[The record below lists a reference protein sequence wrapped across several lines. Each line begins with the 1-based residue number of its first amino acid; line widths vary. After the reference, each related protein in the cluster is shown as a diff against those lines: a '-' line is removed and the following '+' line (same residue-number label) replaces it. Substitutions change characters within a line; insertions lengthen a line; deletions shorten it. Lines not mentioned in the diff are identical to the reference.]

1 MRNKNIFILFM
12 TVMLIPMLS
21 ACYDVQEGYRVD
33 YAESPAE
40 LNINSQSVLYGAI
53 GDTISFTIQAQ
64 AESDIKSMI
73 VSSTVSGKEGTGF
86 YIPEGKTDP
95 LIDHTY
101 GTIKKGTRD
110 FDLVYNYIVAQDT
123 SDVTISFSLID
134 NDGKKTKEFKI
145 NTVPSIVTYKNV
157 VLYTNSSSK
166 TDGFSSAD
174 GVVYTQLANYEAVTA
189 ANQIIQKSID
199 IIFLVSN
206 GSAILAG
213 PYDWY
218 FSSNMKVRNKTK
230 FKILKDVSSNDFNN
244 LSNGT
249 LSSIVEKNQVGK
261 GSTNVSN
268 IEVGDFIGYKT
279 DFAST
284 NSYKFGIIRIN
295 SIHPANCDWYQGK
308 SYLIDMDVVSQI
320 NKK

>member
-1 MRNKNIFILFM
+1 MRNKNIFILLM

-40 LNINSQSVLYGAI
+40 LNISPLSVLYGAI
-53 GDTISFTIQAQ
+53 GDTLTFTIQAQ
-64 AESDIKSMI
+64 AESEIKSMI
-73 VSSTVSGKEGTGF
+73 VSSTISGKEGTGF
-86 YIPEGKTDP
+86 YIPEGKNDP
-95 LIDHTY
+95 LVDHTY

-134 NDGKKTKEFKI
+134 SDGKKSMDFKI

-166 TDGFSSAD
+166 TDGFSTAD
-174 GVVYTQLANYEAVTA
+174 GMAYKQLANYEAITT
-189 ANQIIQKSID
+189 ANQAIQKSID
-199 IIFLVSN
+199 LIFIVSN
-206 GSAILAG
+206 NSAILAG
-213 PYDWY
+213 PYDGY
-218 FSSNMKVRNKTK
+218 FSTNMKVRNKTK
-230 FKILKDVSSNDFNN
+230 FRKLTDMTSADFDS
-244 LSNGT
+244 LTNGT
-249 LSSIVEKNQVGK
+249 LANFVEQSQVRK
-261 GSTNVSN
+261 GSTNVSD
-268 IEVGDFIGYKT
+268 IKVGDFIGYKT
-279 DFAST
+279 DYASA

-308 SYLIDMDVVSQI
+308 SYVIDMDIVSQI
-320 NKK
+320 DK